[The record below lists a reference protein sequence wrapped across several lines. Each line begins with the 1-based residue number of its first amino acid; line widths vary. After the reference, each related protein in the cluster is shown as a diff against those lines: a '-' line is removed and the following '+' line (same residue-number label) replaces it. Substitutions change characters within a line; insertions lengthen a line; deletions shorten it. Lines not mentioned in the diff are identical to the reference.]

1 MLLIVMLLD
10 MSLLIN
16 FHDVAD
22 CIAADCNAVD
32 CNTARH
38 NHIDQDAADCDA
50 ASRNPIGCDAASRN
64 SSNFDAADCNA
75 AIVWIKIFKKNIFYI
90 HLYRQFAINLSP
102 TSFNSIVFDV
112 NQPTLLSIPCK
123 GDISL

>member
-1 MLLIVMLLD
+1 MLLD

-32 CNTARH
+32 CNAVDCNTARH
-38 NHIDQDAADCDA
+38 NLIDQ
-50 ASRNPIGCDAASRN
+50 
-64 SSNFDAADCNA
+64 DAADCNA

>member
-1 MLLIVMLLD
+1 MQLIVMLLD

-38 NHIDQDAADCDA
+38 NLIDQDAADCNA
-50 ASRNPIGCDAASRN
+50 ASRNPTGCDVASKILLT
-64 SSNFDAADCNA
+64 SMLL
-75 AIVWIKIFKKNIFYI
+75 IVMP
-90 HLYRQFAINLSP
+90 L
-102 TSFNSIVFDV
+102 
-112 NQPTLLSIPCK
+112 
-123 GDISL
+123 